1 MRKLGIVGPDMDA
14 ESMARID
21 ELIDLA
27 SYRSELEAALLRLT
41 AKERDALQL
50 RVVEGRPF
58 AEVASELGCSEGA
71 ARVRVHRALGRL
83 ADWMEAPS

>member
-1 MRKLGIVGPDMDA
+1 MDA

-27 SYRSELEAALLRLT
+27 SYRSELEAALSRLT
-41 AKERDALQL
+41 AKERDALRL
-50 RVVEGRPF
+50 RVVEDRPF

-71 ARVRVHRALGRL
+71 ARVRVHRALLRL
-83 ADWMEAPS
+83 ADWMEAAS